1 MAHPFTQLSQD
12 EQREQLSCA
21 DAWPLLSLS
30 FNPAA
35 RRLLIA
41 ARHHAGRTDVFD
53 VDLNVSA
60 LSASVMLWWWSV
72 TRQLLPAEQSL
83 LEEHLPG
90 SWLSYRSALELLIDW
105 AAGATET
112 QRHELV
118 RDAAQHCT
126 PFGDGPIRGL
136 DFRTLLEILSHVRPI
151 KPVILRVPLLH
162 WLSQWAAQHTG
173 SPLRCPQIQAI
184 QDGAGGPGGSPVL
197 RPSPCPVSAQT
208 WYQELRSREREG
220 SITFPTAQTVLAAAE
235 TKAKSILHPVAAPRP
250 PQAPAQAPAQAPPQA
265 PALTAPRSALPT
277 WEQFLE
283 QAPHSGSQDI
293 LSLLDG
299 LASVPDASAS
309 HVAGAVLIIIKD
321 LHLPPK
327 ASQLLNLA
335 TTAALLVP
343 AVKNAWLL
351 CPEANKHRLRPE
363 LERLSSTVAA
373 KFGSSLNVAAKNM
386 ALQAIQPH
394 ISANAARP
402 GINWSSVALQLAST
416 PSFPLTAYTA
426 LHSVVDAASFRQG
439 INQLCQPTCLCTAS
453 DYQQLQER
461 VKQLLPLVAETA
473 SYDWFLAGFSAPPIG
488 PSAVLPAAT
497 APLPSSGSAALAP
510 LAAAQPLPTLALLP
524 PPQPPSTSAP
534 APCAVRITGLQGGS
548 QEAMTAALTLTLGVP
563 VYVTAADSRRGWGVA
578 VIPPAVHASLFA
590 SHHKRL
596 LQHPDGWELSL
607 TCRNESTGEPWRV
620 GNSSLS
626 DPPSQRP
633 EAPRAHKRVRVE
645 SPASPHRRSPRLQE
659 QARHVHKGPRAGRA
673 VRGSLWTG
681 HQERR

>member
-1 MAHPFTQLSQD
+1 MAHPFTQMSQD

-30 FNPAA
+30 YNPAA
-35 RRLLIA
+35 QRLLVA

-53 VDLNVSA
+53 IDLNVSA

-83 LEEHLPG
+83 LEEHFPG

-105 AAGATET
+105 AAGAMET

-136 DFRTLLEILSHVRPI
+136 DFRTLLEILSHVRHI

-162 WLSQWAAQHTG
+162 WLSQWAARHTG

-184 QDGAGGPGGSPVL
+184 NDGAGGPGGSPVL

-208 WYQELRSREREG
+208 WYQELRSREREA
-220 SITFPTAQTVLAAAE
+220 SITFPTALTVLAAAE
-235 TKAKSILHPVAAPRP
+235 TKAKSALHPVAAPRP
-250 PQAPAQAPAQAPPQA
+250 PEAPPQA
-265 PALTAPRSALPT
+265 PALAAPGSALPT

-283 QAPHSGSQDI
+283 QAPHSNSQDI

-299 LASVPDASAS
+299 LSSVPDASAS

-321 LHLPPK
+321 PHLPPK

-373 KFGSSLNVAAKNM
+373 KFGSSLNVTAKNT
-386 ALQAIQPH
+386 ALQAIQAH

-402 GINWSSVALQLAST
+402 GINWSSVALQLALT

-439 INQLCQPTCLCTAS
+439 ISQLCQPNCLCTAS

-461 VKQLLPLVAETA
+461 VKQLLPLVTETA
-473 SYDWFLAGFSAPPIG
+473 SYDWFLAGLSAPPVG
-488 PSAVLPAAT
+488 PSAVLPAPA
-497 APLPSSGSAALAP
+497 APLPSPGSAALTP
-510 LAAAQPLPTLALLP
+510 LTAAQPFPTLALLP
-524 PPQPPSTSAP
+524 PTQPPSSSAS
-534 APCAVRITGLQGGS
+534 APCAVRITGLQSGNE
-548 QEAMTAALTLTLGVP
+548 EAMTAALTLTLGVP
-563 VYVTAADSRRGWGVA
+563 VYVTAADSRRGWGIA
-578 VIPPAVHASLFA
+578 VVPPAVHASLFA

-596 LQHPDGWELSL
+596 LQHPYGWELSL

-620 GNSSLS
+620 GDSSLT

-633 EAPRAHKRVRVE
+633 EASRAHKRVRVE
-645 SPASPHRRSPRLQE
+645 SPPSPHRRSPRLQE

-673 VRGSLWTG
+673 VRGPLWTG

>member
-12 EQREQLSCA
+12 KQREQLTCA

-30 FNPAA
+30 YNPVAK
-35 RRLLIA
+35 RLLIA

-53 VDLNVSA
+53 IDLNVSA
-60 LSASVMLWWWSV
+60 LSASVMLWWWRV

-90 SWLSYRSALELLIDW
+90 SWLSFRSALELLIDW
-105 AAGATET
+105 AAGATES
-112 QRHELV
+112 QRHEVV
-118 RDAAQHCT
+118 RGAAQHCT
-126 PFGDGPIRGL
+126 PFGDGPVRGL
-136 DFRTLLEILSHVRPI
+136 DFKTLLKILSNVRPV
-151 KPVILRVPLLH
+151 KPVILRVPFLH

-173 SPLRCPQIQAI
+173 FPLRCPQIQAI
-184 QDGAGGPGGSPVL
+184 NDGAGGPGGAPVL

-208 WYQELRSREREG
+208 WFQELRARERDG
-220 SITFPTAQTVLAAAE
+220 STTFPNALTVLAAAE
-235 TKAKSILHPVAAPRP
+235 TKARAAPNP
-250 PQAPAQAPAQAPPQA
+250 AAAPQPQHAPPNA
-265 PALTAPRSALPT
+265 PALAAPGSTLPT

-283 QAPHSGSQDI
+283 QAPHSNSQDI

-309 HVAGAVLIIIKD
+309 HVAGAVLLIIKD

-351 CPEANKHRLRPE
+351 CPEANKHRLHPE

-373 KFGSSLNVAAKNM
+373 KFGSSLNVTAKNT

-394 ISANAARP
+394 ITANAARP
-402 GINWSSVALQLAST
+402 GINRSSVALQLAST

-426 LHSVVDAASFRQG
+426 LHNVVDAATFRQG
-439 INQLCQPTCLCTAS
+439 IHQLYQPTCLCTAA

-461 VKQLLPLVAETA
+461 VKQLLPLVHETA
-473 SYDWFLAGFSAPPIG
+473 SYDWFLAGLSAPP
-488 PSAVLPAAT
+488 PPPASPGTALAAPT
-497 APLPSSGSAALAP
+497 APLPSVGAPIHPTATAAH
-510 LAAAQPLPTLALLP
+510 QPPSTSLLP
-524 PPQPPSTSAP
+524 LHQPPPPSTSAP
-534 APCAVRITGLQGGS
+534 STVRVSGLQSGN
-548 QEAMTAALTLTLGVP
+548 QEAMTAALTLTLGTP
-563 VYVTAADSRRGWGVA
+563 VYVTSTDSRRGWGIA
-578 VIPPAVHASLFA
+578 VVPPAVQASLFA
-590 SHHKRL
+590 AHHKRL
-596 LQHPDGWELSL
+596 LQHPDGWELTL
-607 TCRNESTGEPWRV
+607 TCRNETTGEPWKV
-620 GNSSLS
+620 GNSSLT

-645 SPASPHRRSPRLQE
+645 PPPSPPRRSPRLQE
-659 QARHVHKGPRAGRA
+659 QACHVHKGPRAGRA
-673 VRGSLWTG
+673 VRSSLWTG

>member
-30 FNPAA
+30 YNPAA
-35 RRLLIA
+35 KRLLIA

-53 VDLNVSA
+53 IDLNVSA
-60 LSASVMLWWWSV
+60 LSASVMLWWWSI
-72 TRQLLPAEQSL
+72 TRQLLPTEQSL

-90 SWLSYRSALELLIDW
+90 SWLSYRSALELLVDW
-105 AAGATET
+105 AAGATEAH
-112 QRHELV
+112 RHELV
-118 RDAAQHCT
+118 REAAQHCT
-126 PFGDGPIRGL
+126 PFGDGPVRGI
-136 DFRTLLEILSHVRPI
+136 DFRTLLETLSHIRPI
-151 KPVILRVPLLH
+151 KRVILRVPLLH
-162 WLSQWAAQHTG
+162 WLSQWAARHTA

-184 QDGAGGPGGSPVL
+184 NDGAHGPGGAPVL

-208 WYQELRSREREG
+208 WYQELRSRERDG
-220 SITFPTAQTVLAAAE
+220 SITFPTVLTVLAAAE
-235 TKAKSILHPVAAPRP
+235 AKAKSATIPAAAPRP
-250 PQAPAQAPAQAPPQA
+250 PQAPPQA
-265 PALTAPRSALPT
+265 PALAAPGSTLPT

-283 QAPHSGSQDI
+283 QAPHTNSQDI

-363 LERLSSTVAA
+363 LERLCSTVSA
-373 KFGSSLNVAAKNM
+373 KFGSSLNVTAKNT

-394 ISANAARP
+394 ISANATRP
-402 GINWSSVALQLAST
+402 AINWSSVALQLAST

-426 LHSVVDAASFRQG
+426 LHNVVDAASFRQG
-439 INQLCQPTCLCTAS
+439 INQLCQPTCLCTAA

-461 VKQLLPLVAETA
+461 VKQLLPLVHEAA
-473 SYDWFLAGFSAPPIG
+473 SYDWFLAGMSAPPVG
-488 PSAVLPAAT
+488 PSAALPAPAAPIT
-497 APLPSSGSAALAP
+497 ASGAPYLPAVAPALQLPSA
-510 LAAAQPLPTLALLP
+510 ALLP
-524 PPQPPSTSAP
+524 PTQPPPPRTSAP
-534 APCAVRITGLQGGS
+534 STVRVTGLQSGN
-548 QEAMTAALTLTLGVP
+548 QEAMTAALTLTLGTP
-563 VYVTAADSRRGWGVA
+563 VYVTAADGRRGWGIA
-578 VIPPAVHASLFA
+578 VVPPSVHASLFA
-590 SHHKRL
+590 AHHKRL
-596 LQHPDGWELSL
+596 LQHPDGWELTL
-607 TCRNESTGEPWRV
+607 TCRNETTGEPWRV
-620 GNSSLS
+620 GSSSLT

-633 EAPRAHKRVRVE
+633 DAARPHKRVRME
-645 SPASPHRRSPRLQE
+645 PPPSPSRRSPRLQE
-659 QARHVHKGPRAGRA
+659 QARHGHAGPRSGRA